1 VSLGLIIATVAI
13 IVVEAGAGSSDMSA
27 AQTSFP
33 VTAETVGFWLSFA
46 GFAIAM
52 AIFPVHTWM
61 LEAQSKASAGVATI
75 LSGTTL
81 LLGAYGMM
89 RISLVVFPT
98 AAHYYSFA
106 ITGLA
111 VVGAFWGCIGALRQD
126 ELRRFIGYMNVAQ
139 MSLVLLAIG
148 AQTSVALVGAV
159 LLLAG
164 QAFASAMLTLVSGVN
179 IGIWFLLYRQ
189 LQPPAASSG
198 GTPGIEV
205 MLLLCAAYVFGCAF
219 RSFLPRA
226 DVQRICLFDT
236 WLSSVVVGRSVAT
249 VAEICFA
256 AQWAIILY
264 QLGTM
269 TGADTT
275 LNAAWVIVPLI
286 LIAECFSWYAVLTT
300 HYLGNAIENSI
311 WAIAFFIVGI
321 GLCRLLP
328 EFDGEVRA
336 VLVFTII
343 GIASYL
349 AFLMTVDVPMYLG
362 RWRTEVG
369 DGSRLLSPLE
379 GFRDVCTR
387 WVVNHDLAE
396 WKDEI
401 AWMSLY
407 FSAAVWASLALCVV
421 YSVEDY
427 LPRHRSDVT
436 VISRSSAASTVVG
449 QQHPVMARHGI

>member
-1 VSLGLIIATVAI
+1 
-13 IVVEAGAGSSDMSA
+13 
-27 AQTSFP
+27 
-33 VTAETVGFWLSFA
+33 
-46 GFAIAM
+46 
-52 AIFPVHTWM
+52 
-61 LEAQSKASAGVATI
+61 
-75 LSGTTL
+75 
-81 LLGAYGMM
+81 
-89 RISLVVFPT
+89 
-98 AAHYYSFA
+98 
-106 ITGLA
+106 
-111 VVGAFWGCIGALRQD
+111 
-126 ELRRFIGYMNVAQ
+126 
-139 MSLVLLAIG
+139 MSLEWRARSTSLAW
-148 AQTSVALVGAV
+148 SNP
-159 LLLAG
+159 LAWWWG
-164 QAFASAMLTLVSGVN
+164 VLTLVSGVN

-189 LQPPAASSG
+189 LHQPPIGGS

-328 EFDGEVRA
+328 EFDGEVRVA
-336 VLVFTII
+336 IVVTII
-343 GIASYL
+343 GIAGYL

-369 DGSRLLSPLE
+369 DGSRLLGPLE

-387 WVVNHDLAE
+387 WVVSHDLAE

-401 AWMSLY
+401 AWMTLY

-421 YSVEDY
+421 YSAEDY
-427 LPRHRSDVT
+427 LPRHRSVATVT
-436 VISRSSAASTVVG
+436 SWSSAVVS
-449 QQHPVMARHGI
+449 QQHQVMPRHGI